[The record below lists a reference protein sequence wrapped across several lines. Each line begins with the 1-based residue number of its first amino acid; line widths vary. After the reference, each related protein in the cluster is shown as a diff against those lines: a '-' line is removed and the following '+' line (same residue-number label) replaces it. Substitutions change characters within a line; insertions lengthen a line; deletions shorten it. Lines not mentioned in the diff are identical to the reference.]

1 MKIYPFIVI
10 NKSNMRT
17 LEHYKDSRSVADL
30 MYDTKTGGVK
40 DFNNYIFI
48 KNEVV
53 IIDTSSMVGIGGD
66 TISIIHRFNN
76 LLNGD

>member
-1 MKIYPFIVI
+1 MKVYPFIVI

-17 LEHYKDSRSVADL
+17 LEHYKDSRSVANL
-30 MYDTKTGGVK
+30 MYDPKTGGVK

-48 KNEVV
+48 KNEAV

-66 TISIIHRFNN
+66 VFSIINRFYN
-76 LLNGD
+76 LLNGN